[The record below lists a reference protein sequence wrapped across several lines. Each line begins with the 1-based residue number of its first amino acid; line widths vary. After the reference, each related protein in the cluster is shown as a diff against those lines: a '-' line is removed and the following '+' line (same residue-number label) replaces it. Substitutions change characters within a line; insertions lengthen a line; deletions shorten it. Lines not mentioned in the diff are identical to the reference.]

1 MYSSNAEHY
10 STLFHIYL
18 MRDGNTEKAWEVIK
32 EASLN
37 NISFE
42 ELSKEALYTTPIML
56 EIFDGQI
63 DKGKCYPKSIFMARI
78 YNLLNRSDRAKIYFD
93 SARVQLE
100 TMLLENTDNPRYKG
114 KAKD

>member
-42 ELSKEALYTTPIML
+42 ELSKEALYATPIML
-56 EIFDGQI
+56 EIFDGYYLKTLNFLPQQI
-63 DKGKCYPKSIFMARI
+63 WM
-78 YNLLNRSDRAKIYFD
+78 DR
-93 SARVQLE
+93 
-100 TMLLENTDNPRYKG
+100 
-114 KAKD
+114 

>member
-18 MRDGNTEKAWEVIK
+18 MRDGNTEKAREVIK

-42 ELSKEALYTTPIML
+42 DIEFSSSTDL
-56 EIFDGQI
+56 DGQI
-63 DKGKCYPKSIFMARI
+63 DKGKCYPKSIFLARI
-78 YNLLNRSDRAKIYFD
+78 YNLLNRSDRAKLYFD
-93 SARVQLE
+93 SAQVQLE
-100 TMLLENTDNPRYKG
+100 TMLLENTDNPHYKG